1 MNLSAE
7 LAREQR
13 DRLPQGG
20 YEKLQAARV
29 AVAGLGGLGSH
40 VAMELARS
48 GVGCL
53 HLIDF
58 DTVDVSN
65 LNRQLYQIQDI
76 GCFKTDAL
84 ARSIAAVHPDVRVVA
99 DRVQVTEENLPRLFA
114 EETLVCEAFDRP
126 ENKAML
132 VNGLLAVF
140 PEIRVVAASG
150 MAGYG
155 GSNAIRTRRLG
166 RRLYVCGDLQTGLA
180 PAQGLLGP
188 RVSIC
193 AGHQAN
199 MILEL
204 ILGKK
209 E

>member
-84 ARSIAAVHPDVRVVA
+84 ARSIAA
-99 DRVQVTEENLPRLFA
+99 
-114 EETLVCEAFDRP
+114 
-126 ENKAML
+126 AMST
-132 VNGLLAVF
+132 
-140 PEIRVVAASG
+140 ISCWRRRRSASPPC
-150 MAGYG
+150 
-155 GSNAIRTRRLG
+155 RRRRWRFTRR
-166 RRLYVCGDLQTGLA
+166 
-180 PAQGLLGP
+180 
-188 RVSIC
+188 
-193 AGHQAN
+193 
-199 MILEL
+199 
-204 ILGKK
+204 
-209 E
+209 